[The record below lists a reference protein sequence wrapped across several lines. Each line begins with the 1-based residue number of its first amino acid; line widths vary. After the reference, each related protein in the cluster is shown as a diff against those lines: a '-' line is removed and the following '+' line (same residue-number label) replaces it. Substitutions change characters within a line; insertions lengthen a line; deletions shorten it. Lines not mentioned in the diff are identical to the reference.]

1 MISNAENFFHL
12 SVAYLFLSP
21 FEKCWCR
28 SMAHFRSG
36 SFDFLAESLDM
47 DRVTCRLCR
56 IFTLSHRAFLPVLMI
71 VTFTVQKL
79 FSSPQ
84 CHVSAF
90 ALFFMLLEFIQE
102 QNKTKQLRKP
112 VPLQCSGTFSQAG
125 PSPQALFIFWR
136 TSSGSP
142 SSFVLMSVSFS
153 HDLCYF
159 FSSALVFFLLLV
171 WFFDTMMVYWSL
183 PFKMY
188 TLSAINITFDTT
200 LVVSCMV

>member
-21 FEKCWCR
+21 FEKCWYT
-28 SMAHFRSG
+28 SMARFRSG

-79 FSSPQ
+79 FSFPQ

-102 QNKTKQLRKP
+102 QNKTKQLKTCSTSMLWNIFPGWAISPGP
-112 VPLQCSGTFSQAG
+112 VYLLKNQFWVS
-125 PSPQALFIFWR
+125 FIFCIDVC
-136 TSSGSP
+136 
-142 SSFVLMSVSFS
+142 F
-153 HDLCYF
+153 
-159 FSSALVFFLLLV
+159 
-171 WFFDTMMVYWSL
+171 
-183 PFKMY
+183 
-188 TLSAINITFDTT
+188 I
-200 LVVSCMV
+200 